1 MKHQRIP
8 SGLFPFCIKIWNLL
22 QWLKAPPWFSSF
34 ASRRS
39 FDRTGSHNT
48 LDFRRAPK
56 SKLGWEGKGL
66 AMPRHSLPHSAGCV
80 DKASRHLSMQVIIDY
95 DYLLKLCVC
104 VCVLILSSTKWL
116 HHLDW
121 PTECACHRGSQVEC
135 LTISQRSPPTLICS
149 SIHCTWSG
157 WESSLRSHH
166 EARWFGVLAGP
177 WDWASAKPHAG
188 LPNLE
193 KPLKTKLY
201 SLQMS
206 RCSSDEQ
213 SLEMYS

>member
-1 MKHQRIP
+1 M
-8 SGLFPFCIKIWNLL
+8 
-22 QWLKAPPWFSSF
+22 
-34 ASRRS
+34 
-39 FDRTGSHNT
+39 
-48 LDFRRAPK
+48 
-56 SKLGWEGKGL
+56 
-66 AMPRHSLPHSAGCV
+66 CV
-80 DKASRHLSMQVIIDY
+80 S
-95 DYLLKLCVC
+95 
-104 VCVLILSSTKWL
+104 VLILSSTKWL

-201 SLQMS
+201 SLQFELCQDALLMNNPW
-206 RCSSDEQ
+206 RCTHSWPWGNAWQ
-213 SLEMYS
+213 PTKKGQLTQVALLGGRNCWGF